1 MWRPNRQSK
10 GWERRPLWTADNVR
24 LGRKRDQREELGNNV
39 SDSAICAKVLRPKA
53 RIGGPEQVGN
63 RDCSG
68 IDCIGMNWM
77 GPIEAAGTIS
87 IT

>member
-24 LGRKRDQREELGNNV
+24 LGRKSDQREGFENNV
-39 SDSAICAKVLRPKA
+39 SDSAICAKVLRLNA

-63 RDCSG
+63 RDSSG
-68 IDCIGMNWM
+68 IDCIGMN
-77 GPIEAAGTIS
+77 
-87 IT
+87 

>member
-1 MWRPNRQSK
+1 M
-10 GWERRPLWTADNVR
+10 R

-53 RIGGPEQVGN
+53 RIGGPEQV
-63 RDCSG
+63 DWWTG